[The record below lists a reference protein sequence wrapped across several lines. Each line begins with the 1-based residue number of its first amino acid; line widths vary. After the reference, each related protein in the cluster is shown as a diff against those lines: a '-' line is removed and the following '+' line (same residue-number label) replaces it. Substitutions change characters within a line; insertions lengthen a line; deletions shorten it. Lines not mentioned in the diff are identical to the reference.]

1 MLTDHLR
8 DIDWLGRGSGVEL
21 PASTLRRDQPQNAGG
36 RVPISGPSAPSGP
49 AATPPDHACD
59 RGQEPYRTGRP
70 RSPAGD
76 DQKVTRARALIYEA
90 LQPAATAP
98 GLPEPV
104 KPKDVEAFAAKAPF
118 HETFVAVTVEPL
130 AE

>member
-1 MLTDHLR
+1 MRATGGKSHTGPGDR
-8 DIDWLGRGSGVEL
+8 D
-21 PASTLRRDQPQNAGG
+21 
-36 RVPISGPSAPSGP
+36 
-49 AATPPDHACD
+49 
-59 RGQEPYRTGRP
+59 P
-70 RSPAGD
+70 RLEMIK
-76 DQKVTRARALIYEA
+76 KVTRARALIYEA